1 MRFGVSPEKATALA
15 RRMLALGI
23 KEQDLIERFIRA
35 GGPGGQ
41 NVNKVATAVYL
52 KHIPSGIEVKVQ
64 VERSQVLNRYR
75 GRVVLCDRFEAEIL
89 RKRTEQQAR
98 IEKLRKQKRKR
109 TRRAQEKVLA
119 AKRELSEKKDSR
131 QPPSDE

>member
-1 MRFGVSPEKATALA
+1 MRFGVSAEKSTALA

-23 KEQDLIERFIRA
+23 REQDLIERFIRA

-64 VERSQVLNRYR
+64 AERSQVLNRYR
-75 GRVVLCDRFEAEIL
+75 ARVLLCDRFEAEIL
-89 RKRTEQQAR
+89 KKITEEQAR
-98 IEKLRKQKRKR
+98 IERLRKQKRKR
-109 TRRAQEKVLA
+109 TRRAQEKVLR
-119 AKRELSEKKDSR
+119 AKHEQSDKKELR
-131 QPPSDE
+131 QQPADE